1 MNIRLFNKEKDFKTL
16 CKWWADWNLIQHH
29 PNALSENGIIVSKN
43 GVDIC
48 SGFIYS
54 TDSHIAW
61 FEFITMNKQ
70 ATKKQR
76 EGALKKLLETMIEK
90 TKSMGFKII
99 MCLGTEEQNNTS
111 PILSK
116 FREQNADIVVQN
128 LSQYY
133 KVIN

>member
-1 MNIRLFNKEKDFKTL
+1 
-16 CKWWADWNLIQHH
+16 
-29 PNALSENGIIVSKN
+29 
-43 GVDIC
+43 
-48 SGFIYS
+48 
-54 TDSHIAW
+54 
-61 FEFITMNKQ
+61 MNKQ

-111 PILSK
+111 PILSR
-116 FREQNADIVVQN
+116 FRKQNADIVVQN